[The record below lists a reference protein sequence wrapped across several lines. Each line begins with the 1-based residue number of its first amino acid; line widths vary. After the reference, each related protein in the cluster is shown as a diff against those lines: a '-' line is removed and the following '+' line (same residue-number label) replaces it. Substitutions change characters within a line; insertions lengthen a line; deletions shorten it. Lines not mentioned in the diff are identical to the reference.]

1 MKPER
6 SLHYNVTPHWSHMQA
21 AYALNAGVRTRY
33 EGWAIV
39 ARGRACG
46 SDIGLKC
53 KVSLHLVCL
62 LFTFIFSDV
71 HMAVGELWVSTAKGR
86 GHVRLGGRTNV
97 TLKAGSF
104 F

>member
-6 SLHYNVTPHWSHMQA
+6 SLHYNVTPYWSDVQA
-21 AYALNAGVRTRY
+21 AYALNAGVRTKY
-33 EGWAIV
+33 EGWVIV

-62 LFTFIFSDV
+62 LFTLFFF
-71 HMAVGELWVSTAKGR
+71 GR
-86 GHVRLGGRTNV
+86 PYGSGRTLGV
-97 TLKAGSF
+97 DSKGMDTCIWADART
-104 F
+104 